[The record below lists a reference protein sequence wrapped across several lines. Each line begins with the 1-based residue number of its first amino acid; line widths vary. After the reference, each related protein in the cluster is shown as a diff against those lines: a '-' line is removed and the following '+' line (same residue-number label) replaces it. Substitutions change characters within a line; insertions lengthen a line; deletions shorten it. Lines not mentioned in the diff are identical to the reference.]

1 MRHRALEEP
10 LPSLVIAVAFAV
22 DTALK
27 QDGNWRHRRAR
38 SNSSTHKQRGGQG
51 PASRDAGAPEQPK
64 RSTGEVVDLAAAL
77 QGFVNAAKTSRGEPA
92 DDSGGADTHAGH
104 DEDAKPAKKDAGG
117 DVQQE
122 RHEVEGHGI
131 EHRREGQLADFPTP
145 LLTPVPSV
153 A

>member
-38 SNSSTHKQRGGQG
+38 SNSSTHQQRGGQG

-64 RSTGEVVDLAAAL
+64 RSTGEVVDLAPPCRASSTRRRLRVA
-77 QGFVNAAKTSRGEPA
+77 SRPTTPA
-92 DDSGGADTHAGH
+92 
-104 DEDAKPAKKDAGG
+104 
-117 DVQQE
+117 V
-122 RHEVEGHGI
+122 
-131 EHRREGQLADFPTP
+131 PTP
-145 LLTPVPSV
+145 TPGTTRTRSR
-153 A
+153 